1 METLLNPH
9 EAAAALRLSPHT
21 LKKLRVSGRG
31 PRFIRANRTIRYR
44 QSDLRAWLDGRVRQS
59 TSDSEVGVRQ

>member
-9 EAAAALRLSPHT
+9 EAAAALRLSQHT

-31 PRFIRANRTIRYR
+31 PKFIRANRSIRYR
-44 QSDLRAWLDGRVRQS
+44 QSDIEEWLDGRVRQS
-59 TSDSEVGVRQ
+59 TSELEVGVRQ